1 MSKAFDEELINRVT
15 KPKKNNQNFFNSTAV
30 KEYKNEPNNKLD

>member
-15 KPKKNNQNFFNSTAV
+15 KTKK
-30 KEYKNEPNNKLD
+30 KKKLKKKKKKKRIWLLLSKI